1 MEDDRSSVGTTELAS
16 VLAIV
21 IRAKGRK
28 TDGSWKTEHRS
39 WRRYDSA
46 GISVGN
52 RQTPERLG
60 ERRKLEDGKPKQA
73 SVR

>member
-1 MEDDRSSVGTTELAS
+1 MEDR
-16 VLAIV
+16 
-21 IRAKGRK
+21 RPKQ
-28 TDGSWKTEHRS
+28 
-39 WRRYDSA
+39 RRYDSA

-73 SVR
+73 SARWRRDQ